1 MLAGDESEDVAP
13 LKIAVDVV
21 PAGDEPEDAAPLL
34 QIRGGRRGNCRGY
47 RRQPS
52 RRRRRVGRCVAISR
66 LPRRLLRRGDKDE
79 EEFHGTEKGSGR
91 AGQAPAGCDEDMA
104 MAATYTA
111 VQAHVSI
118 RDRGTAGSGEPFFF
132 SSYRVTGNRAP
143 TRPCRGTRAPTGHG
157 PEDDKYY
164 LLNFTIPVLAANAF
178 HHSWTVKA
186 MLHII
191 SLICSSEIH
200 VLFVYLC
207 PVRRWKDITKPK
219 TMLCKRIPPYTPH
232 GLCELPSD
240 SIMFVGSK
248 VRALLLLCFI
258 R

>member
-1 MLAGDESEDVAP
+1 
-13 LKIAVDVV
+13 
-21 PAGDEPEDAAPLL
+21 
-34 QIRGGRRGNCRGY
+34 
-47 RRQPS
+47 
-52 RRRRRVGRCVAISR
+52 
-66 LPRRLLRRGDKDE
+66 
-79 EEFHGTEKGSGR
+79 
-91 AGQAPAGCDEDMA
+91 

-164 LLNFTIPVLAANAF
+164 LLHFTIPVLAANAF

-207 PVRRWKDITKPK
+207 PVRRWKDITKFVLIEPK
-219 TMLCKRIPPYTPH
+219 TMLCKRILPYTPH